1 MDCEQTYIELRGQCL
16 KILRKAIVD
25 VETVNVSNSE
35 TSRGN
40 IFDPTLVKRVKLS
53 GGTSKSDEGIS
64 DRLKSEK
71 LSVT

>member
-1 MDCEQTYIELRGQCL
+1 MDCEQSYIELRGQCL
-16 KILRKAIVD
+16 KILRKTIVD
-25 VETVNVSNSE
+25 VETVNVFNSE
-35 TSRGN
+35 KSRGN

-53 GGTSKSDEGIS
+53 GVTSKSGEGIS